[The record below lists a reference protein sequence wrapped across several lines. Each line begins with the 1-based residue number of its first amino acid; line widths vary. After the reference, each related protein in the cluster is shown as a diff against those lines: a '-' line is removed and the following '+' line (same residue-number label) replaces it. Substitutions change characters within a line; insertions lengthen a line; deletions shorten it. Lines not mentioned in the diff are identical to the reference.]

1 MHKVGTAS
9 ASLIALLFAP
19 LANAASAPET
29 YRLSSPWN
37 VDYAQDSCA
46 LKGSFDKD
54 GSKIAFELRQFSQFD
69 TFNVTVASSKF
80 PGSLSN
86 VKVRFVP
93 DTKPHLVFQ
102 MAPLRFSDGRVG
114 LTWIDSFLPLPLQPQ
129 TTSERISRRDAN
141 ERVTTAIELSGSLKP
156 SVLIATGPMS
166 APMGAVRKCIDDM
179 VTKWGFDAAAQRGLS
194 KSVKPIDQGN
204 WAQVLQDNYPRNML
218 AKNKGAINKGAIVRF
233 RLMVGADGRTSSC
246 HTAIPS
252 QEPVF
257 ENAACD
263 VMMRVSRFEPALDAS
278 GKPIASYF
286 VTRAVFDPD

>member
-1 MHKVGTAS
+1 MRNVGTSS
-9 ASLIALLFAP
+9 ASLVALLAAS
-19 LANAASAPET
+19 LANATVAPET

-46 LKGSFDKD
+46 LKGVFGNASSSIVLELQQSSQYD
-54 GSKIAFELRQFSQFD
+54 IFEA
-69 TFNVTVASSKF
+69 TVVSSKF
-80 PGSLSN
+80 SGSLSN
-86 VKVRFVP
+86 VKVRFLP
-93 DTKPHLVFQ
+93 DTEPHLVFQ
-102 MAPLRFSDGRVG
+102 MAKLRFSDGSVG
-114 LTWIDSFLPLPLQPQ
+114 LTWIDSFLPLPPRPQ
-129 TTSERISRRDAN
+129 STTERSGQRDAN
-141 ERVTTAIELSGSLKP
+141 EKAMTAIELSGSLKP
-156 SVLIATGPMS
+156 TVLLATGQMS
-166 APMGAVRKCIDDM
+166 APMEAVRKCIDDM
-179 VTKWGFDAAAQRGLS
+179 VTHWGFDAAAQRALS

-204 WAQVLQDNYPRNML
+204 WAQVLQDNYPRDML
-218 AKNKGAINKGAIVRF
+218 AKKKGASVRV